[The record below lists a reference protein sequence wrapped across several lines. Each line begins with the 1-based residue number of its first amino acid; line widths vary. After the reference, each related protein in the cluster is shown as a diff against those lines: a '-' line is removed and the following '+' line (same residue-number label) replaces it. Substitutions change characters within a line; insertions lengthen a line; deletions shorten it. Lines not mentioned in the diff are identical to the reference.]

1 MKNKIV
7 VLIIM
12 CVCIFFTLCG
22 CTSIKKVKEETEKI
36 VESYNSGRID
46 YDVALNNL
54 SEIENEKQEV
64 DQYVNEKKSDLEELK
79 N

>member
-7 VLIIM
+7 VQITM

-64 DQYVNEKKSDLEELK
+64 DQYVNEKNQIRK